1 MVWGLRTL
9 WVGATGTRQLALHA
23 SSSSLIAGFAGG
35 VCAALICVWWTLR
48 SLTRVSARRL
58 LAGSLDADSTQLAKR
73 RSARTTVIC
82 ALVFAA
88 IGIIMLAL
96 AAMKRVG
103 ETAGFFGA
111 GVALLVALLCF
122 ESARLRR
129 SSRRRKLI
137 QGRGWPALARL
148 GWRNAAHRPARSVL
162 CVALVAS
169 ATFIVVAVDA
179 FRERGVV
186 EVSDRKSG
194 AGGYPLMAESLLPV
208 AHDPDTTEGREALN
222 LNVTADDDVL
232 ASVRFARFR
241 VRAGDDASCL
251 NLYQP
256 REPRI
261 LSAAPAFV
269 RESRFSFQSSLA
281 GNAEERANPWLLL
294 ERDQSDGVLPVVA
307 DANSLAY
314 VLHKKL
320 GEEIDVRG
328 DDGEQLRLRVVA
340 ALSDSLF
347 QSELLMSEKNFLR
360 AFPHRQ
366 GYRFFLIDVPTER
379 AQVAAARLEEQLSDY
394 GFDAAPTAER
404 LASYHRVENTY
415 ISTFQALGGLGTL
428 LGTLGL
434 AAVLLRNVLERR
446 RELALLR
453 AVGYSRANFAVMIV
467 AENALL
473 LVSGLLI
480 GALCAAL
487 AVAPALFAR
496 AGGPSSPRL
505 TLAALL
511 LAILAAGFLASLVAT
526 AAALRAP
533 LLRSLRA
540 E

>member
-9 WVGATGTRQLALHA
+9 WVGATGTQQLALHA
-23 SSSSLIAGFAGG
+23 SSSSLIAGFVGG
-35 VCAALICVWWTLR
+35 VCAALICVWLTLR
-48 SLTRVSARRL
+48 SLSRTSTRRL
-58 LAGSLDADSTQLAKR
+58 LAGSLDADNSQRAKR
-73 RSARTTVIC
+73 RSAHMTIIF
-82 ALVFAA
+82 AFVFAA
-88 IGIIMLAL
+88 LGALMLAL
-96 AAMKRVG
+96 AATKRVG
-103 ETAGFFGA
+103 ETIGFFGA

-122 ESARLRR
+122 ESAWLR
-129 SSRRRKLI
+129 SGRRRKLI
-137 QGRGWPALARL
+137 HGRGWPALARL

-179 FRERGVV
+179 FRERGAV

-208 AHDPDTTEGREALN
+208 VHDPETTEGREALN
-222 LNVTADDDVL
+222 LNVTADDSVL

-261 LSAAPAFV
+261 LSVAPAFV
-269 RESRFSFQSSLA
+269 REGRFTFQSSLA
-281 GNAEERANPWLLL
+281 GNDQERANPWLLL

-307 DANSLAY
+307 DANSLEY

-347 QSELLMSEKNFLR
+347 QSELLMSERNFLR

-366 GYRFFLIDVPTER
+366 GYRFFLIDAPTER
-379 AQVAAARLEEQLSDY
+379 AQAAAARLEEQLSDY
-394 GFDAAPTAER
+394 GFDTTPTAER

-487 AVAPALFAR
+487 AVVPALLSR
-496 AGGPSSPRL
+496 VGGPTSPRL

-511 LAILAAGFLASLVAT
+511 LAILAAGFLASLAAT